1 MEYSI
6 RELSQMAG
14 VSARTLRYYD
24 EIGLLK
30 PLYVTEAGYRYYGE
44 KEVDILQQI
53 LFYRERKFD
62 LKSIKKMLCEDDFD
76 RMRALEEHLAELE
89 KQRDR
94 LESLIG
100 TVKQTISAMKG
111 EWVMSD
117 PEKFQA
123 FKEKMVREN
132 EEQYGREVREKYGD
146 EEVDASNRNMLNMTE
161 NEWEHFQ
168 KLEREIRESLQD
180 CVRKGVR
187 ADSEPVTVL
196 FNRNTAPFTNGF
208 CPRHQY
214 LCFQLWLC
222 GQYRIAEVFAKQRVG
237 NGLNAYAGFSV
248 IKEQT
253 VSSVIICTQALYQG
267 ISFVSLS
274 PRHLREHCYHRFL
287 LLSLQLRQACCS
299 DRNTHRW
306 IA

>member
-100 TVKQTISAMKG
+100 TV
-111 EWVMSD
+111 
-117 PEKFQA
+117 
-123 FKEKMVREN
+123 
-132 EEQYGREVREKYGD
+132 
-146 EEVDASNRNMLNMTE
+146 
-161 NEWEHFQ
+161 
-168 KLEREIRESLQD
+168 
-180 CVRKGVR
+180 
-187 ADSEPVTVL
+187 
-196 FNRNTAPFTNGF
+196 
-208 CPRHQY
+208 
-214 LCFQLWLC
+214 
-222 GQYRIAEVFAKQRVG
+222 
-237 NGLNAYAGFSV
+237 
-248 IKEQT
+248 T
-253 VSSVIICTQALYQG
+253 VSYT
-267 ISFVSLS
+267 
-274 PRHLREHCYHRFL
+274 HLTL
-287 LLSLQLRQACCS
+287 PTKA
-299 DRNTHRW
+299 
-306 IA
+306 

>member
-1 MEYSI
+1 MIAAFLKRIIIFLQLPIDFDAASSSILYLLEVKSVEYSI

-94 LESLIG
+94 LETLIG

-117 PEKFQA
+117 PEKF
-123 FKEKMVREN
+123 
-132 EEQYGREVREKYGD
+132 
-146 EEVDASNRNMLNMTE
+146 
-161 NEWEHFQ
+161 
-168 KLEREIRESLQD
+168 
-180 CVRKGVR
+180 
-187 ADSEPVTVL
+187 
-196 FNRNTAPFTNGF
+196 
-208 CPRHQY
+208 
-214 LCFQLWLC
+214 
-222 GQYRIAEVFAKQRVG
+222 
-237 NGLNAYAGFSV
+237 
-248 IKEQT
+248 
-253 VSSVIICTQALYQG
+253 
-267 ISFVSLS
+267 
-274 PRHLREHCYHRFL
+274 
-287 LLSLQLRQACCS
+287 
-299 DRNTHRW
+299 
-306 IA
+306 

>member
-132 EEQYGREVREKYGD
+132 EEQYGREAREKYGD

-187 ADSEPVTVL
+187 ADSEEAKHIVELHKGWLTSTWKRYSAEAHKGVAGMYVADER
-196 FNRNTAPFTNGF
+196 FR
-208 CPRHQY
+208 QY
-214 LCFQLWLC
+214 
-222 GQYRIAEVFAKQRVG
+222 YD
-237 NGLNAYAGFSV
+237 
-248 IKEQT
+248 KEQT
-253 VSSVIICTQALYQG
+253 GCA
-267 ISFVSLS
+267 
-274 PRHLREHCYHRFL
+274 EFL
-287 LLSLQLRQACCS
+287 KTAIEFWA
-299 DRNTHRW
+299 DRM
-306 IA
+306 